1 MAISGDYVPS
11 PSDWVR
17 AQVEEIERTGT
28 TESVDIMD
36 RPVVLLTMLGARS
49 GAVRKVPLMRVEH
62 DGAYAAVASQGGAP
76 THPQW
81 FHNLQA
87 HPDIDLQA
95 GTESFPVRARVL
107 EGEEREQWWERCV
120 AAYPPYADYQT
131 KTDRQIPVFV
141 LERR

>member
-11 PSDWVR
+11 PSEWVR
-17 AQVEEIERTGT
+17 NQVEEIERTGT
-28 TESVDIMD
+28 TGSVDIMD
-36 RPVVLLTMLGARS
+36 RPVVLLTMVGAKS

-62 DGAYAAVASQGGAP
+62 EGAYAAVASQGGAP

-87 HPDIDLQA
+87 QPDIDLQD
-95 GTESFPVRARVL
+95 GTETFAVHARVV
-107 EGEEREQWWERCV
+107 EGQERDEWWERCV
-120 AAYPPYADYQT
+120 AAYPPYADYQV